1 MFLGAFRCREGAG
14 RLPVEAC
21 IGASMALNAAAHAAA
36 GLVAT
41 ARGGAGAR

>member
-1 MFLGAFRCREGAG
+1 M
-14 RLPVEAC
+14 EAC

-41 ARGGAGAR
+41 ARGGAGARWSSCLLSFNPHEP